1 MERVFSKKGFT
12 LIELSIV
19 LVIIGLLIG
28 AVIKGGSLIADAKM
42 KRLKNDVD
50 GWIAAVHSY
59 SGKYNAIPGDDPQ
72 ASTRFAGAANG
83 NGDGLITET
92 TTAWDHLRG
101 AGIIAGQRGVGQS
114 FYPKTSY
121 GGYAYY
127 VYRIRTGWS
136 GNVVEISISG
146 DVAQDFDTRYDD
158 GVANTGDIQRSD
170 GNAAWGTT
178 MIFMD
183 VRI

>member
-1 MERVFSKKGFT
+1 MKRLGNKRGFT

-50 GWIAAVHSY
+50 GYIAAVHSY
-59 SGKYNAIPGDDPQ
+59 SGKYNAIPGDDSR
-72 ASTRFAGAANG
+72 ASTRFSGAANG
-83 NGDGLITET
+83 NGDGLITES

-101 AGIIAGQRGVGQS
+101 AGIIAGARGVGQN

-121 GGYAYY
+121 GGYVYY
-127 VYRIRTGWS
+127 IYRVRNGWS
-136 GNVVEISISG
+136 GNVVELYISG
-146 DVAQDFDTRYDD
+146 DIAQDFDNRFDD

-183 VRI
+183 ARI